1 MGKFIRVQSDINID
15 VTPGL
20 MYIDMTNED
29 AHIPDRFR
37 VASAWIQSRISI
49 RQGAHY
55 YPAKIK
61 NWGSVIS
68 LVDHGQITL
77 GTECDE
83 IPDAEE
89 AKLAGDMLARLERE
103 EAKYA
108 ERSAAAKR
116 DQMRGA
122 KSAQAR
128 SAKRIVKL
136 EEEESA
142 GE

>member
-1 MGKFIRVQSDINID
+1 MGKFIRVQSDVNID

-20 MYIDMTNED
+20 RYIDMTNED
-29 AHIPDRFR
+29 AHVPDRFR

-49 RQGAHY
+49 RKGAHY
-55 YPAKIK
+55 YPAKIQ

-68 LVDHGQITL
+68 LIDHGKITL

-83 IPDAEE
+83 IPDEAE
-89 AKLAGDMLARLERE
+89 AKLAGEMLARLERE

-116 DQMRGA
+116 DQMR
-122 KSAQAR
+122 SARSQQAR
-128 SAKRIVKL
+128 GAKRIVKL